1 MKSLS
6 ALKLP
11 AALFG
16 VSFFWGTTYLA
27 IRIAVETIPAVY
39 VVGLR
44 HLMAGL
50 ILFTYLFFSKKLVFP
65 GWSRILQNIILAF
78 LMLILANG
86 LTTYGEKSIPSGL
99 TALLT
104 TLSPLL
110 VLIINLLSKKEK
122 LSVKISIGVLLGFAG
137 MVVLFF
143 NSLAQLTNPLYRTG
157 IIVIICAIIAWS
169 IGTVYSKSVKK
180 DNHNILVDLCTQML
194 FAGISLLISAFI
206 LKVPL
211 VFSDWK
217 TTNILAVFYLTF
229 FGSLA
234 GFLSYLYALS
244 KMASTSVSVFTYF
257 NVVVALFLGWL
268 ILNEEVTIRLIFAT
282 ALILLGVLIAN
293 YKKKNTVSNT
303 TQRIILEN

>member
-6 ALKLP
+6 SFKLP
-11 AALFG
+11 MALFG

-39 VVGLR
+39 VVGFR
-44 HLMAGL
+44 HLMAGI
-50 ILFTYLFFSKKLVFP
+50 ILFTYLFISKKLVFP
-65 GWSRILQNIILAF
+65 GWQRIFQNVVLAF

-110 VLIINLLSKKEK
+110 VLIINLASKKEK
-122 LSVKISIGVLLGFAG
+122 LSAKIAIGVLLGLAG

-143 NSLAQLTNPLYRTG
+143 NSLAQLTNPNYKIG
-157 IIVIICAIIAWS
+157 IIAIICAIIAWS

-194 FAGISLLISAFI
+194 FAGISLLIAAFL
-206 LKVPL
+206 LKIPL
-211 VFSDWK
+211 VIIEWK
-217 TTNILAVFYLTF
+217 TSNILAVFYLTL

-268 ILNEEVTIRLIFAT
+268 ILNEEITIRLIFAT
-282 ALILLGVLIAN
+282 GLILLGVLIAN
-293 YKKKNTVSNT
+293 YQRKNARSAV
-303 TQRIILEN
+303 QGMLIEK